1 MAATSDSSIDN
12 ALWTRVAEGAKQA
25 MRRDNVVRDE
35 EGFRIWEG
43 TNEEQRNRW
52 ARCWPKVNLKTLET
66 LIDDTPK
73 FSTLDT
79 HTDVSLKL
87 TLAAKITSKRSQE
100 RADSLMEAAK
110 WHLRI
115 VTYIDRCNHNSSKPA
130 DDHFCHYTT
139 SESEDELVITT
150 SAEDRNTLGLLPRST
165 TPPPH
170 QPSLVQY
177 NPVNKEDNAEIL
189 WISPEKVRLEK
200 WMAYTKTKYEIK
212 SIDDARENFVATD
225 DDLTNVNSHAKIA
238 IKLMKMRELVHGK
251 EIRHLLFKTSQS
263 HLRVVSHFHS
273 RGWREMLKK
282 PSKKT
287 TDEFG
292 FVI

>member
-1 MAATSDSSIDN
+1 MPG
-12 ALWTRVAEGAKQA
+12 L
-25 MRRDNVVRDE
+25 VR
-35 EGFRIWEG
+35 
-43 TNEEQRNRW
+43 
-52 ARCWPKVNLKTLET
+52 
-66 LIDDTPK
+66 
-73 FSTLDT
+73 
-79 HTDVSLKL
+79 
-87 TLAAKITSKRSQE
+87 
-100 RADSLMEAAK
+100 
-110 WHLRI
+110 
-115 VTYIDRCNHNSSKPA
+115 
-130 DDHFCHYTT
+130 
-139 SESEDELVITT
+139 
-150 SAEDRNTLGLLPRST
+150 
-165 TPPPH
+165 
-170 QPSLVQY
+170 Y
-177 NPVNKEDNAEIL
+177 NPLNKEDNAETL
-189 WISPEKVRLEK
+189 WISPEKVRLGR

-273 RGWREMLKK
+273 RKWREMLKK